1 MLHGL
6 DSMNEIPTLD
16 PRLNEIEKLIV
27 VENMTIEKACVR
39 AKISKAHFYE
49 IVKRMSEEEFR
60 DLFARAR
67 EVRGLELLDDCLEA
81 FKKMKETDDN
91 KEAWKQKN
99 IIDQGLKLAGKLNQA
114 LSDKIQNQTN
124 VQVNNFGHDEFVMKK
139 LEK

>member
-1 MLHGL
+1 MSELIEI
-6 DSMNEIPTLD
+6 DPRINEID
-16 PRLNEIEKLIV
+16 KLIA
-27 VENMTIEKACVR
+27 VENLTIEKACEK
-39 AKISKAHFYE
+39 AGISKAHFYE
-49 IVKRMSEEEFR
+49 EIKRLDAQQFK

-114 LSDKIQNQTN
+114 LADRIQNQTN

>member
-1 MLHGL
+1 MHKI
-6 DSMNEIPTLD
+6 ETID
-16 PRLNEIEKLIV
+16 PRLNEIENLIA
-27 VENMTIEKACVR
+27 VENMTIGKACEK

-49 IVKRMSEEEFR
+49 LVKRMDEDKFK

-81 FKKMKETDDN
+81 FRKMKETDDN
-91 KEAWKQKN
+91 KEGWKQKN

-124 VQVNNFGHDEFVMKK
+124 VQVNNYGHDEFVMKK
-139 LEK
+139 LK